1 MNDQNRNPLR
11 IVALLEIGTAIGLMG
26 FWLAFF
32 TVGLAPA
39 RPPVGYLQFE
49 HSFPVPDLL
58 LAGLFLVSG
67 RYLLDVRPAPQRLG
81 QSLSLVAAGAV
92 MFLGALDISFNVQN
106 GMYSISLQD
115 ALLALAI
122 NAWCMGFGAA
132 LVFCC
137 LRSSGAP
144 AGHS

>member
-11 IVALLEIGTAIGLMG
+11 IVALLEIGTALGLIG

-39 RPPVGYLQFE
+39 RPPVGYFQFE

-58 LAGLFLVSG
+58 LAGLFLIAG
-67 RYLLDVRPAPQRLG
+67 RCLLDVRPEPRRLG

-115 ALLALAI
+115 TLLALAI
-122 NAWCMGFGAA
+122 NAWCVGFGVA
-132 LVFCC
+132 LVCGC
-137 LRSSGAP
+137 LRSNGAP